1 MRDWSGNKIDRVDK
15 LNRRQ
20 VYLHVGA
27 NDTVVGVNSTLTLR
41 EQLGDFVPED
51 RISAVFT
58 PGAEHVFPTNFDAP
72 GNSAC
77 GEVKPPFIANCGY
90 DGAGEVLKWMYGDL
104 KPRNDG
110 ELKGSL
116 IRFSQ
121 AGKYGTAG
129 MDDTAVLYVPKDC
142 KDGSHVCKLHVVMHG
157 CEQSQVN
164 IGSTYVDNTGY
175 NKWAGEFHFLA
186 LWSVSV
192 LMLSRY
198 KQDHCSVSA
207 NDD

>member
-1 MRDWSGNKIDRVDK
+1 MRHWSGNKIDKVGN
-15 LNRRQ
+15 LHQRQ

-27 NDTVVGVNSTLTLR
+27 NDTVVGVHSTLALQK
-41 EQLGDFVPED
+41 QLEHFTHED
-51 RISAVFT
+51 HISTVFT
-58 PGAEHVFPTNFDAP
+58 PGAEHVFPTDFDAE

-104 KPRNDG
+104 KPRKDG
-110 ELKGSL
+110 NLNGSL

-121 AGKYGTAG
+121 TGKYGTAG

-142 KDGSHVCKLHVVMHG
+142 KDGSHVCKLHVVLHG

-175 NKWAGEFHFLA
+175 TKWAGELHF
-186 LWSVSV
+186 
-192 LMLSRY
+192 
-198 KQDHCSVSA
+198 
-207 NDD
+207 